1 MRGDERMDE
10 LIDAALRSYAEPGE
24 IPAARVVAARVM
36 ERARS
41 EGRRFGWWGWGVA
54 AACLLVALV
63 GAMLMMRG
71 ARVPEI
77 AWVPRAPGVSEAVR
91 RAEAEAHPSSS
102 ANTARLKLCPDIE
115 ACEGDSGSLRAMTG
129 LRPGGRTGVGRRLI
143 EAQTVT
149 TLPKMEVFP
158 TPRPLT
164 AEEQTLMAFTEQA
177 TPTVKKQFVEGEK
190 HLGDPIAIAELKIR
204 PLDEKDRE

>member
-1 MRGDERMDE
+1 MRSDERMDE
-10 LIDAALRSYAEPGE
+10 LMDAALRSYAEPGE

-36 ERARS
+36 EWARS
-41 EGRRFGWWGWGVA
+41 LEGRRRFWRWALMVPATG
-54 AACLLVALV
+54 CLLIALT
-63 GAMLMMRG
+63 GAIWTMWE

-77 AWVPRAPGVSEAVR
+77 AWVPKAPGVMGSINDVR
-91 RAEAEAHPSSS
+91 KGAKAQSSSSTFSAQLRSCPDTKSCKAESPSSRADDTS
-102 ANTARLKLCPDIE
+102 AMDE
-115 ACEGDSGSLRAMTG
+115 V
-129 LRPGGRTGVGRRLI
+129 PGM
-143 EAQTVT
+143 Q
-149 TLPKMEVFP
+149 LPKMEVFP